1 MSKEEI
7 LAVEKWLKN
16 YRELF
21 INFNQLELKNRKWSI
36 LEKFIND
43 HIWFNLETF
52 KTLKL
57 IIRKFF
63 KQR

>member
-43 HIWFNLETF
+43 HIWFNWETF

-63 KQR
+63 KQI